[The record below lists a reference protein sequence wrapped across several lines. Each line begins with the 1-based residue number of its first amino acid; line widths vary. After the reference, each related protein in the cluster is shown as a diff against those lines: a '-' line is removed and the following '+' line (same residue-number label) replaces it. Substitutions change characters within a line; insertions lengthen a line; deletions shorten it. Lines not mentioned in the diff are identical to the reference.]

1 MSANIQIFRCTGGCI
16 GRRQGVQ
23 MIHKS
28 GKAENDL
35 DLRDARWILSTKKN
49 YPSHIDSSV
58 PVKAFQSYVF
68 LFYRFREGSG
78 IKGLREMKQ

>member
-1 MSANIQIFRCTGGCI
+1 
-16 GRRQGVQ
+16 

-35 DLRDARWILSTKKN
+35 DLRDARWILSTEKN

-58 PVKAFQSYVF
+58 PVKAFRAMYFCFTDS
-68 LFYRFREGSG
+68 EKDPG
-78 IKGLREMKQ
+78 